1 MLGELPRDSIAE
13 VSFQDEW
20 VVCERKTEAV
30 QAQREAWGEGE
41 VGVRVEWGWRKEEMV
56 GLRNQKRPV
65 GQSNRGRRLEMRPEN
80 HWRLDHT
87 RPISQG
93 RDCGH
98 CHSFSQR

>member
-1 MLGELPRDSIAE
+1 M
-13 VSFQDEW
+13 VS
-20 VVCERKTEAV
+20 
-30 QAQREAWGEGE
+30 
-41 VGVRVEWGWRKEEMV
+41 
-56 GLRNQKRPV
+56 LRNQKRPV

-93 RDCGH
+93 KDCGR